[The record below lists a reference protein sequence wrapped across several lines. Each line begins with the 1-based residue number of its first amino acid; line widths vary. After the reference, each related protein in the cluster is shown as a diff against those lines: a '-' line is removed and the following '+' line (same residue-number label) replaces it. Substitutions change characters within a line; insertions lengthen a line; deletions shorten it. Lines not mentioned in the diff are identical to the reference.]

1 MRLIKVTGH
10 HSPYRTRY
18 FADGKPVSRARYEE
32 LRDNASIRDCF
43 LTEKISIAGGF
54 LGFRHSQEVR

>member
-10 HSPYRTRY
+10 HWPYRARY

-32 LRDNASIRDCF
+32 LRDNASVRDSF
-43 LTEKISIAGGF
+43 LTAEISIEWRFSVSAI
-54 LGFRHSQEVR
+54 RKR